1 MRSRQDI
8 GASNSSIATRRDP
21 TTGSDSRARSTAAGD
36 SDPVASGN
44 ACY

>member
-1 MRSRQDI
+1 MRSRRDV
-8 GASNSSIATRRDP
+8 GASNRSIATRRDP
-21 TTGSDSRARSTAAGD
+21 TTGSDSRAWSTTAGD